1 MVFLKFPLAI
11 EHLLNSNESPAF
23 PPGQKPYYLSKEA
36 ISQVTEILLGACTNL
51 NTANP
56 AAFLW
61 GVVLQSLKEGGEA
74 IRTKQEQEQTNAG
87 PSGRLEPAVLEDLLD
102 CARTPKHTAE
112 DAIFVLKSPELI
124 ESVLSVVVTLSIKA
138 GSMSAI
144 DDILTDQWVRL
155 PLFDIVKVA
164 LDRIDY
170 TPEVLESTLAI
181 LTGTPDSLRWD
192 KATSLCPASDPRS
205 VFVKSPYLM
214 AGIFELARS
223 RFPYETVPFLRLC
236 RALVTPHEVNEDGLP
251 LIIEELDNM
260 STFTQIVS
268 PGFQG
273 YETIREDENANWV
286 SLIQSLPMFESAS
299 RNLLPETQ
307 TSNALI
313 VSGSSEIPTSTV
325 GQVISESKPAI
336 IMWQHRYSCLSFLGS
351 WLEEWSTSGGY
362 SSDWSAAPC
371 TEIIELLADLV
382 AGARDAHA
390 HDAAG
395 TGATRIL
402 EMASDGL
409 SRQGDII
416 SVVLDIFERNLQN
429 IGSRGDPANA
439 LDPIMACLR
448 FIQEVIKILPSRVWP
463 FFSRSSFIGSDGKG
477 GVMTAIVSAMELP
490 SGEYPFLLSCMN
502 LLVAAIDD
510 AASRAVLRKS
520 PGSVAGKSTIA
531 SDWSAGIPSHVMRTI
546 LLNFTRTM
554 VEIFNS
560 NGNWRFN
567 LPEQQFKLNAM
578 LATALDRILYYAYG
592 VNDSATPEAKVTGV
606 FSDSAAYILD
616 LLRPRSTADL
626 PFSPLLRLIS
636 DGLQTPPTVHLRY
649 LALVENQVNGTLG
662 LCIKLV
668 QAARLTEQP
677 GSLLEEQLF
686 KATPVL
692 IKLYALHDAYRLPV
706 VSLLEILI
714 SVAASDPDNE
724 PPSLV
729 GHLGAESSCLFL
741 DVLSQLDKPLNDE
754 TLLLANWKLLST
766 FVSKRQQWLAVFILT
781 GASPRQTL
789 KKSSKSGDPSMRGVP
804 FLQMAL
810 DKLANIDQEEPQV
823 ALALLEFVSRAQ
835 ENWPWATP
843 HLKKHSQFF
852 NSIVSY
858 VSKLKISSLPVIQQ
872 IYATRIAAVVADIC
886 AVYLHAAKEIGDFSF
901 VKTLIPLVQWYSKD
915 AVEVDAYNASLHA
928 NLKKNFEMRYAGC
941 KIVDFK
947 RTPLVPRALGRDY
960 YYDLRMG
967 EKLLSYDFAW
977 AGSRNRGFSEEF
989 ERANINLSLVEAQV
1003 VSNSFILS
1011 SFNPTNALA
1020 DPSQQLEVFCHR
1032 ALRRLHARYCNSK
1045 VDGRRGSKLPRG
1057 QHAQRPSRGH
1067 F

>member
-1 MVFLKFPLAI
+1 MLPLQAFTSLVTMAFLKFSLVLG
-11 EHLLNSNESPAF
+11 HLLDSNESPAF

-36 ISQVTEILLGACTNL
+36 ISQVTEILLGAYMNL

-56 AAFLW
+56 AALLW
-61 GVVLQSLKEGGEA
+61 GVFLQALKEGDEGS
-74 IRTKQEQEQTNAG
+74 RGQRGLEQ
-87 PSGRLEPAVLEDLLD
+87 SLCEDLLD

-112 DAIFVLKSPELI
+112 DAILRLRSDELV
-124 ESVLSVVVTLSIKA
+124 ESVLSVVVTLSTKA
-138 GSMSAI
+138 GSVSAI
-144 DDILTDQWVRL
+144 DDTLTDQWVRL
-155 PLFDIVKVA
+155 PLFDIIRVA
-164 LDRIDY
+164 LDRVDY

-181 LTGTPDSLRWD
+181 LTGTSDSLRWH
-192 KATSLCPASDPRS
+192 KATSLGPESDPRS
-205 VFVKSPYLM
+205 VFARDSVLM
-214 AGIFELARS
+214 AGIFEIARS

-236 RALVTPHEVNEDGLP
+236 RALVTPNELNEDGLP

-299 RNLLPETQ
+299 RNPLPDTQ
-307 TSNALI
+307 TSSALI

-336 IMWQHRYSCLSFLGS
+336 IMWQHQYSCLSFLGS
-351 WLEEWSTSGGY
+351 WLEEWSASGGY
-362 SSDWSAAPC
+362 SSDWNAAPC

-382 AGARDAHA
+382 AGARNAHA

-409 SRQGDII
+409 SKQGDII

-448 FIQEVIKILPSRVWP
+448 FIQEVIKVLPSRVWP

-490 SGEYPFLLSCMN
+490 SGEYPFLLSCVN

-510 AASRAVLRKS
+510 AASRSVLRKS

-578 LATALDRILYYAYG
+578 LAAAFDRILYYAHG
-592 VNDSATPEAKVTGV
+592 VNDTAKPEAKITGV

-626 PFSPLLRLIS
+626 PFNPLLRLIS

-649 LALVENQVNGTLG
+649 LALVENQVNSTLD

-692 IKLYALHDAYRLPV
+692 IKLYSLHDAYRLPV

-754 TLLLANWKLLST
+754 ALLLANWKLLST

-789 KKSSKSGDPSMRGVP
+789 KKSNKSGDPSMRGVP

-810 DKLANIDQEEPQV
+810 DKLANIEQEEPQM

-852 NSIVSY
+852 NSVVTY

-872 IYATRIAAVVADIC
+872 IFATRIAAVVADIC
-886 AVYLHAAKEIGDFSF
+886 AVYLHAAKEMGDFSF
-901 VKTLIPLVQWYSKD
+901 VKTLIPLVQWYSND
-915 AVEVDAYNASLHA
+915 AVEVNAYNASLHA
-928 NLKKNFEMRYAGC
+928 NLKKNFEMRYSGC
-941 KIVDFK
+941 KVVDFK

-1003 VSNSFILS
+1003 VSVFLILH
-1011 SFNPTNALA
+1011 N
-1020 DPSQQLEVFCHR
+1020 VFP
-1032 ALRRLHARYCNSK
+1032 Y
-1045 VDGRRGSKLPRG
+1045 
-1057 QHAQRPSRGH
+1057 
-1067 F
+1067 